1 MKTKE
6 HILNLLR
13 EKQPY
18 LNAEFNVSRI
28 GIFGSYARELS
39 NERSDIDIVTGMIL
53 IMPCD
58 QHKML

>member
-39 NERSDIDIVTGMIL
+39 NERSDIDIVTGMI
-53 IMPCD
+53 
-58 QHKML
+58 